1 MSLRK
6 ICTMAIRR
14 GNKVVSE
21 KGKLEKNKE
30 HIIMIIN
37 IFCGAISVAC
47 IFVYILTY
55 LKPLR
60 ENHIIYAVYIFTC
73 AVIAYIS
80 ILIYSYKI
88 IKLEKKYAFKEYKLN
103 PHHKSNDSTQRDG
116 NENSQSKDNQG
127 GKNKSVK
134 QESNETE
141 ENAKNADTVAETA
154 QITEAVDKSD
164 ETQQSS
170 QEDK

>member
-1 MSLRK
+1 MS
-6 ICTMAIRR
+6 
-14 GNKVVSE
+14 
-21 KGKLEKNKE
+21 
-30 HIIMIIN
+30 IN
-37 IFCGAISVAC
+37 IFCGAISVVC
-47 IFVYILTY
+47 ILVYILTY
-55 LKPLR
+55 LEPLR

-88 IKLEKKYAFKEYKLN
+88 IKLEKRYAFKEYKLN
-103 PHHKSNDSTQRDG
+103 LHHKSNYSTQQDS

-127 GKNKSVK
+127 EENKSVK
-134 QESNETE
+134 QECSETE
-141 ENAKNADTVAETA
+141 ENAKNTETADTVAETT
-154 QITEAVDKSD
+154 QVTEDVGKSN

>member
-1 MSLRK
+1 MS
-6 ICTMAIRR
+6 
-14 GNKVVSE
+14 
-21 KGKLEKNKE
+21 
-30 HIIMIIN
+30 IN
-37 IFCGAISVAC
+37 IFCGAISVVC
-47 IFVYILTY
+47 ILVYILTY
-55 LKPLR
+55 LEPLR

-88 IKLEKKYAFKEYKLN
+88 IKLEKRYAFKEYKLN
-103 PHHKSNDSTQRDG
+103 LHHKSNYSTQQDS

-127 GKNKSVK
+127 EENKSVK
-134 QESNETE
+134 QECSETE
-141 ENAKNADTVAETA
+141 ENAKNTETADTVAETA
-154 QITEAVDKSD
+154 QVTEDVGKSN

>member
-1 MSLRK
+1 MS
-6 ICTMAIRR
+6 
-14 GNKVVSE
+14 
-21 KGKLEKNKE
+21 
-30 HIIMIIN
+30 IN

-47 IFVYILTY
+47 FLVYILTY
-55 LKPLR
+55 LEQLR
-60 ENHIIYAVYIFTC
+60 ENHIFYALYIFTC

-103 PHHKSNDSTQRDG
+103 PHHKSNYSTQQDS

-127 GKNKSVK
+127 EEDKSVK
-134 QESNETE
+134 QGSNDTE
-141 ENAKNADTVAETA
+141 ENAKNAETANTVAETA
-154 QITEAVDKSD
+154 QVTEDVGKSD
-164 ETQQSS
+164 EIQQSS